1 MNQRRKDLGDVLG
14 DASYGIAQTDSGHAA
29 SLATELLVS
38 PGQMVY
44 MHIPASELRNFADSL
59 LPGLAKNPIA
69 DCASGMGHRYRAGHD
84 LLLDVPS
91 TFANHGPGEALKHF
105 GHIIATDFPTK
116 AGIPIPGF
124 SHSGLGHALEQWGIP
139 KAWMSLNISDAGFGF
154 LAIADGHTTLLAA
167 IQGQLS
173 MDFGTALQTFGAG
186 ALELKLAMI
195 ATTNPVLMTAA
206 GMQNILAGLVATW
219 NTFSV
224 YVDPMDLFGAAG
236 MSALLGFGMAHGL
249 VGENVSDATSDA
261 IRSGTIGALYSVST
275 AFGYGALAGFVVCR
289 LARALAKH
297 HNTQSQDRLSVDSQ
311 AYRLL
316 VETLCSGSTEF
327 KGVLAATAPRWL
339 PANRQVLADAPRT
352 LPSSIKSLSTSVRT
366 LNADSVALPDQAH
379 ELSSR
384 PFTLPDE
391 PSGLSEIY
399 RSALSSLAS
408 SQNKKLR

>member
-1 MNQRRKDLGDVLG
+1 MNLRRRDLGDVLG
-14 DASYGIAQTDSGHAA
+14 DASYGIVQADNGHSA

-91 TFANHGPGEALKHF
+91 TLVNHGPGEALKHF

-154 LAIADGHTTLLAA
+154 LAIAEGHTTLMAA

-195 ATTNPVLMTAA
+195 MIATTNPMPMTAA
-206 GMQNILAGLVATW
+206 GVQNILAGLVATW

-224 YVDPMDLFGAAG
+224 YVDPLDLFGAAG
-236 MSALLGFGMAHGL
+236 MSALLGFGMARGL
-249 VGENVSDATSDA
+249 VGEDVTDATRDA

-289 LARALAKH
+289 LAGALAKR
-297 HNTQSQDRLSVDSQ
+297 HNMQSQSRLSVDAQ
-311 AYRLL
+311 TYRLL
-316 VETLCSGSTEF
+316 VETLSAGNTEI
-327 KGVLAATAPRWL
+327 KELLAATAPLWL
-339 PANRQVLADAPRT
+339 ASERAGLSDAPRA
-352 LPSSIKSLSTSVRT
+352 LPSTARALSFRMRT
-366 LNADSVALPDQAH
+366 LNAAPIAVPDKARQIPAQT
-379 ELSSR
+379 L
-384 PFTLPDE
+384 TLPNE
-391 PSGLSEIY
+391 PNGLLEIY
-399 RSALSSLAS
+399 RSVLSRSGAP
-408 SQNKKLR
+408 

>member
-1 MNQRRKDLGDVLG
+1 MNLRRRDLGDVLG
-14 DASYGIAQTDSGHAA
+14 DASYGIVHADNGHSA

-44 MHIPASELRNFADSL
+44 MHIPANELRNFADSL

-91 TFANHGPGEALKHF
+91 TLVNHGPGEALKHF

-154 LAIADGHTTLLAA
+154 LAIADGHTTLMAA

-206 GMQNILAGLVATW
+206 GVQNILAGLVATW

-224 YVDPMDLFGAAG
+224 YVDPLDLFGAAG
-236 MSALLGFGMAHGL
+236 MSALLGFGMARGL
-249 VGENVSDATSDA
+249 VGEDVTDATRDA

-275 AFGYGALAGFVVCR
+275 AFGYGALAGFTVYR
-289 LARALAKH
+289 LGSALAKH
-297 HNTQSQDRLSVDSQ
+297 HNAQSQGRLSVNRQ
-311 AYRLL
+311 TYRLL
-316 VETLCSGSTEF
+316 VEALSSGNTDIKE
-327 KGVLAATAPRWL
+327 LIAATAPCWL
-339 PANRQVLADAPRT
+339 PSDKRPLLEVSRVLASTTRPLPTKAPT
-352 LPSSIKSLSTSVRT
+352 LSSQIFTVSDQAR
-366 LNADSVALPDQAH
+366 ALPGKII
-379 ELSSR
+379 L
-384 PFTLPDE
+384 LPDE
-391 PSGLSEIY
+391 PKELLGLY
-399 RSALSSLAS
+399 RSAMLSINA
-408 SQNKKLR
+408 